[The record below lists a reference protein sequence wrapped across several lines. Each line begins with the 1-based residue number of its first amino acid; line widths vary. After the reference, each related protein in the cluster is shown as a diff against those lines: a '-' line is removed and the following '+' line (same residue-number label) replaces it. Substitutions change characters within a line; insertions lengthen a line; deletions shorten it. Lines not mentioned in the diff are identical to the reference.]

1 MDLTKLQANNF
12 NVDRT
17 KIEIFKLLSKCIKD
31 IDKTVSAS
39 GLTMHDVG
47 IKIEKYMT
55 GGDSYIIELRLH
67 M

>member
-1 MDLTKLQANNF
+1 MDLTKLQANNL
-12 NVDRT
+12 NIDCT

-47 IKIEKYMT
+47 IKYREVYDR
-55 GGDSYIIELRLH
+55 G
-67 M
+67 